1 MTAVVSLTAA
11 PVIDRTYF
19 VDHFD
24 EGKVNRATDQQ
35 EFLSGKGLNVSRTL
49 RQAGITTSAVLPIG
63 RDDEHLLFRT
73 PHPHI
78 LRILRIPG
86 RMRVNTA
93 ILEPDGR
100 TTNVNQNPVPIPQD
114 DWEETIDMT
123 IREIE
128 SLGADWLAVSGAV
141 PKVTET
147 GEPVD
152 FTRLFREARRLGTRI
167 ALDSS
172 GSSLARLAR
181 SGYIN
186 LIKPNADELA
196 TMVGRHLSTVGDVLE
211 AGREVIDECGLEV
224 ALVSMGG
231 DGALAI
237 TKDVAWF
244 GHAVAPR
251 IVNTTGAGDA
261 TLAGF
266 VGNSIQGAGRTG
278 GRADWDRLPQLLV
291 KRGLAAAVSYGALA
305 VSVPTTILDDL
316 DELPEAILE
325 VPDPDR
331 PLSEPT
337 KFLGATPPAESRPAE
352 SRP

>member
-19 VDHFD
+19 VDTFD

-49 RQAGITTSAVLPIG
+49 RLGGVPTSAVLPIG

-93 ILEPDGR
+93 ILEPGGR
-100 TTNVNQNPVPIPQD
+100 TTNVNQNPVPIPEA
-114 DWEETIDMT
+114 DWQETIDMT
-123 IREIE
+123 VREIE
-128 SLGADWLAVSGAV
+128 ALGADWLVVSGAV
-141 PKVTET
+141 PKVAET
-147 GEPVD
+147 GEALD

-172 GSSLARLAR
+172 GTSLDVLVR

-186 LIKPNADELA
+186 LVKPNADELA
-196 TMVGRHLSTVGDVLE
+196 TMVGRHLTTFGEVLD
-211 AGREVIDECGLEV
+211 AARHLIDECGLEV
-224 ALVSMGG
+224 ALVSLGG

-237 TKDVAWF
+237 TRDVAWH
-244 GHAVAPR
+244 GYAVAPR

-278 GRADWDRLPQLLV
+278 GRADFGQLPQLLV
-291 KRGLAAAVSYGALA
+291 KRGLAAAVEYGALA
-305 VSVPTTILDDL
+305 VSVPTTIIDSF
-316 DELPEAILE
+316 DELPEAVIE
-325 VPDPDR
+325 TPDPER
-331 PLSEPT
+331 LLSEPT
-337 KFLGATPPAESRPAE
+337 KFLTPRP
-352 SRP
+352 

>member
-19 VDHFD
+19 VDSFD

-49 RQAGITTSAVLPIG
+49 RQAGIPTSAVLPIG
-63 RDDEHLLFRT
+63 REDEHLLFRT

-93 ILEPDGR
+93 ILEPGGR
-100 TTNVNQNPVPIPQD
+100 TTNVNQNPVPIPAD
-114 DWEETIDMT
+114 DWEATIDMT

-141 PKVTET
+141 PKITET
-147 GEPVD
+147 GEPLD
-152 FTRLFREARRLGTRI
+152 FSRLFRETRRLGTRI

-172 GSSLARLAR
+172 GASLETLAR
-181 SGYIN
+181 SGFVN
-186 LIKPNADELA
+186 LVKPNADELA
-196 TMVGRHLSTVGDVLE
+196 TMVGRHLETVGDVLD
-211 AGREVIDECGLEV
+211 AGRTLIEECSLEV
-224 ALVSMGG
+224 ALVSMGE
-231 DGALAI
+231 DGALVI
-237 TKDVAWF
+237 TEDVAWF
-244 GHAVAPR
+244 GHAIAPG

-266 VGNSIQGAGRTG
+266 VGHSIQGAGRSG

-305 VSVPTTILDDL
+305 VSVPTTLIDSLDDM
-316 DELPEAILE
+316 PEAVIE
-325 VPDPDR
+325 RPDPER

-337 KFLGATPPAESRPAE
+337 KFLTPRP
-352 SRP
+352 